1 MVYVTNGARVTTYDL
16 ELKSTATTTLQAPL
30 TRDIQ
35 WLDGYHIIS
44 ANKDG
49 YYYDYDGTNSQK
61 FASNVLDLPAAL
73 ESGNKYLYYFTN
85 TKSGT
90 ETLLNRVQMT
100 TN

>member
-1 MVYVTNGARVTTYDL
+1 MVYVTKGARVMTYDL
-16 ELKSTATTTLQAPL
+16 ELKDAATTTLQEPL

-35 WLDGYHIIS
+35 WLDGYHMLS

-73 ESGNKYLYYFTN
+73 ESGNKYLYYFT
-85 TKSGT
+85 KSGA
-90 ETLLNRVQMT
+90 ETLLNRVRMT
-100 TN
+100 ND